1 MSADSGTSATRAT
14 ANGLPLSRL
23 SNCASSSRCSR
34 IRSPI
39 LWMMR
44 PRAEGLI
51 FPHGP
56 VRARR
61 AALTAASMS
70 AASPSATVASFCS
83 VAGSCTSKVL
93 PDFAITHLPSISIGR
108 GLASHSFKD
117 AGTCSSGLTRMFMFV
132 SLTFSRMRRLI
143 GRPRGPIAR
152 ATSGT
157 LPERKGLCYKA
168 GGADFSRERALRI
181 LVAGFQHETNS
192 FAPSPTT
199 YEDFVRGGAFPA
211 LTRGAEVLQM
221 RDVNIPIGGFIRAME
236 KRAELIPVLWAGA
249 TPAAHVTR
257 DAFERIAG
265 EIVSAAAQQEP
276 DAIYLDLHG
285 AMYCEHLDDG
295 EGELLA
301 RLRAVVGLRVPIVA
315 SLDLHAN
322 VTMRML
328 EAADA
333 LTAYRTYPH
342 IDMAETGERA
352 AFLLSRILERSN
364 ALYRA
369 QTRIPFLIPLNAM
382 CSLVDPAK
390 SVYERMAA
398 AEQDGGLSLS
408 FTPAFPAADF
418 PECGPMVWGY
428 GEKGL
433 VEREV
438 GRLADV
444 IIAREAE
451 WEVPLLE
458 PEEAV
463 REAMRIAAGA
473 SRPVVI
479 ADTQDNPGGGGDSDT
494 TGMLRALVACGA
506 TEAAIGL
513 IVDPAAA
520 AGGHAAGA
528 GAGITHRLGG
538 HSRVRGNAP
547 LEAPYRVEQ
556 LSDGTCR
563 YEGPMLHGKESHVGP
578 SARLS

>member
-1 MSADSGTSATRAT
+1 
-14 ANGLPLSRL
+14 
-23 SNCASSSRCSR
+23 
-34 IRSPI
+34 
-39 LWMMR
+39 
-44 PRAEGLI
+44 
-51 FPHGP
+51 
-56 VRARR
+56 
-61 AALTAASMS
+61 
-70 AASPSATVASFCS
+70 
-83 VAGSCTSKVL
+83 
-93 PDFAITHLPSISIGR
+93 
-108 GLASHSFKD
+108 
-117 AGTCSSGLTRMFMFV
+117 MFMV
-132 SLTFSRMRRLI
+132 ISLSVSRMRRVI

-152 ATSGT
+152 ATGGT
-157 LPERKGLCYKA
+157 LPERRRLCYKA
-168 GGADFSRERALRI
+168 GGADFSRERGLRI

-211 LTRGAEVLQM
+211 LTRGADVLHM

-236 KRAELIPVLWAGA
+236 KRADLIPVLWAGA

-265 EIVSAAAQQEP
+265 EIVAAAVQQKP

-301 RLRAVVGLRVPIVA
+301 RLRAAMGLRVPIVA

-328 EAADA
+328 EKADA

-342 IDMAETGERA
+342 VDMAETGDRA
-352 AFLLSRILERSN
+352 AFLLSRIVERSN

-369 QTRIPFLIPLNAM
+369 QRRIPFLIPLNAM
-382 CSLVDPAK
+382 CSLMDPAK
-390 SVYERMAA
+390 SIYDRMAV
-398 AEQDGGLSLS
+398 AEKDGGLSLS

-428 GEKGL
+428 GETGL

-438 GRLADV
+438 SRLADE
-444 IIAREAE
+444 ITAREAE
-451 WEVPLLE
+451 WMVPLLE

-463 REAMRIAAGA
+463 REAMRISARA

-520 AGGHAAGA
+520 AAAHAAGM
-528 GAGITHRLGG
+528 GADIAIGLGG
-538 HSRVRGNAP
+538 HSRVPGDAP
-547 LEAPYRVEQ
+547 FEATYRVEQ

-563 YEGPMLHGKESHVGP
+563 YDGPMLHGKESHLGP
-578 SARLS
+578 SARLSIGGVQIVVTSHKDQMLDRNLYRMAVVEPEKMKILINKSSVHFRADFQPIAEAVLVARAPGPLLADPADYPWTRLAPGMRLRPLGPAFKGEAA

>member
-1 MSADSGTSATRAT
+1 
-14 ANGLPLSRL
+14 
-23 SNCASSSRCSR
+23 
-34 IRSPI
+34 
-39 LWMMR
+39 
-44 PRAEGLI
+44 
-51 FPHGP
+51 
-56 VRARR
+56 
-61 AALTAASMS
+61 
-70 AASPSATVASFCS
+70 
-83 VAGSCTSKVL
+83 
-93 PDFAITHLPSISIGR
+93 
-108 GLASHSFKD
+108 
-117 AGTCSSGLTRMFMFV
+117 
-132 SLTFSRMRRLI
+132 
-143 GRPRGPIAR
+143 
-152 ATSGT
+152 
-157 LPERKGLCYKA
+157 
-168 GGADFSRERALRI
+168 LRI

-211 LTRGAEVLQM
+211 LTRGADMLQM
-221 RDVNIPIGGFIRAME
+221 RDVNIPISGFIKAVE

-265 EIVSAAAQQEP
+265 EIVSAAVQQKP

-301 RLRAVVGLRVPIVA
+301 RLRSAMGSRVPIVA

-328 EAADA
+328 EKADA

-342 IDMAETGERA
+342 VDMAETGDRA
-352 AFLLSRILERSN
+352 AFLLSRIIERSN

-369 QTRIPFLIPLNAM
+369 QRRIPFLIPLNAM

-390 SVYERMAA
+390 SVYDRMAA
-398 AEQDGGLSLS
+398 AEKGGALSLS

-428 GEKGL
+428 GETGL

-438 GRLADV
+438 GRLADE
-444 IIAREAE
+444 IIAREAD
-451 WEVPLLE
+451 WMVPLLE
-458 PEEAV
+458 PEAAV
-463 REAMRIAAGA
+463 REAMRISAGA

-506 TEAAIGL
+506 ADAAIGL

-520 AGGHAAGA
+520 AAAHAVGA
-528 GAGITHRLGG
+528 GADITIGLGG
-538 HSRVRGNAP
+538 HSRVPGDAP
-547 LEAPYRVEQ
+547 FEATYRVEQ
-556 LSDGTCR
+556 LSDGYCR
-563 YEGPMLHGKESHVGP
+563 YDGPMLHGKESHLGP
-578 SARLS
+578 SARLSIGGVQIVVTSHKDQMLDRNLYRMAGVEPEKMKILVNKSSVHFRADFQPIAEAVLVARAPGPLLADPADYPWTRLAPGMRLRPCGPTFKGAAA